1 MSTSKWQ
8 YEYSHIFYPNNHLR
22 HTMQAVYYYLYR
34 EGFNKNPNTDVMY
47 HMREL
52 CQQFYTVVSKYL
64 IEQFISAMTL
74 LYKNT

>member
-1 MSTSKWQ
+1 
-8 YEYSHIFYPNNHLR
+8 
-22 HTMQAVYYYLYR
+22 MQAVYYYLYR